1 MVGDTWYPLPF
12 TWDKESSL
20 WQRVTFTYKLNEIK
34 LYAYQASGGLIPGGI
49 ANWKFILI
57 TDNTV
62 ARSPGSDAASAIE
75 SQLASAGVD
84 IDNYLD
90 VCAYYNLKP

>member
-1 MVGDTWYPLPF
+1 MH
-12 TWDKESSL
+12 
-20 WQRVTFTYKLNEIK
+20 EIK
-34 LYAYQASGGLIPGGI
+34 LYAYDVSGRFSPSIPK
-49 ANWKFILI
+49 WKFILI

-62 ARSPGSDAASAIE
+62 ARSPGSDAKSAIE
-75 SQLASAGVD
+75 SQLSSAGVD